1 MIINKTVISKLD
13 PCKDRFD
20 NFLEKYPDFNGNL
33 DSFLNLTEITYSD
46 KMWVG
51 VRVLT
56 INQEASFSI
65 LCADSVL
72 HIFEERFPEDKKP
85 RELLE
90 YLKTI
95 KDFENLKE
103 EEREKIRALRNAAA
117 TAAADA
123 AAAGAASATAAA
135 YATNAAS
142 YATNAA
148 YDDNA
153 ASVAAAAGAYND
165 RTEQEELNLT
175 FLIMVAST

>member
-1 MIINKTVISKLD
+1 MIINKTVISNLN

-20 NFLEKYPDFNGNL
+20 NFVEKYPDFNGNL
-33 DSFLNLTEITYSD
+33 DSFLDLSNITYSD

-56 INQEASFSI
+56 RNQEASFSV

-72 HIFEERFPEDKKP
+72 HIFEERFPEDKRP
-85 RELLE
+85 RELLG

-103 EEREKIRALRNAAA
+103 EEREKIRALRNAA

-123 AAAGAASATAAA
+123 ADAAGAASATAAA
-135 YATNAAS
+135 YATNAAA

-165 RTEQEELNLT
+165 RTEQEELNLQ
-175 FLIMVAST
+175 FLTIAANV